1 MAAAPPRCQVP
12 VASGDYVELGKGV
25 SYEARCRDGNGV
37 GFGSGRVIIHLSVKR
52 SWIEI
57 CIRIR
62 TCG

>member
-37 GFGSGRVIIHLSVKR
+37 GFGSGRVIIHPSVKR
-52 SWIEI
+52 S
-57 CIRIR
+57 
-62 TCG
+62 